1 MQPSQKSLVHYRR
14 YDNMVRF
21 YVRVLKEGK
30 ITMKDVN
37 PRWEKGV
44 REKLA
49 EEGYIINEDGT
60 ISKSK

>member
-1 MQPSQKSLVHYRR
+1 
-14 YDNMVRF
+14 MVRF
-21 YVRVLKEGK
+21 YVRLLKEGK
-30 ITMKDVN
+30 ITMNDVN
-37 PRWEKGV
+37 PRWENGV

>member
-1 MQPSQKSLVHYRR
+1 MVNFYIRR
-14 YDNMVRF
+14 
-21 YVRVLKEGK
+21 LKEGK
-30 ITMKDVN
+30 ITMNDVN
-37 PRWEKGV
+37 PRRENGV

>member
-1 MQPSQKSLVHYRR
+1 MVNFYIRR
-14 YDNMVRF
+14 
-21 YVRVLKEGK
+21 LKEGK
-30 ITMKDVN
+30 ITMNDVN

-49 EEGYIINEDGT
+49 EEGYIVNEDGT